1 MSKITKFLES
11 IKENKCNHIANKTYD
26 LFKEI
31 YDRLPIEVTGELEIY
46 KMIMQYSSED
56 ILSDILYAN
65 LTKNIKNIHSSQLGK
80 YFDYDILDRKEMK
93 EIYMSLLDG
102 SHEKYCNFYIC
113 NSFDNLNNL
122 GEIASL
128 ASDFEMSCL
137 FATYNE
143 VKYYYNEYSYSFIK
157 RISEMDEKIK
167 NKFIK
172 AVIDTLI
179 NDENDTNFSFLRLQS
194 DINSYEGRG

>member
-31 YDRLPIEVTGELEIY
+31 YDRLPIEVTGEFEIY

-113 NSFDNLNNL
+113 NSFDNSNNL

-194 DINSYEGRG
+194 DINSYEGRI